1 MIKRL
6 LWPTGKTAT
15 RATVNVYDVLRS
27 GENGLS
33 SHQYARMTNNLLRP
47 STRFVNGPHVE
58 FLEEFDRV
66 GDAIFEDV
74 HFFQTNYFKNAA
86 ECISFTGRY
95 FEAKADSQIRDVA
108 RNFVAAHKG
117 VRPDAHKLEHG
128 HNAPDDPIVVAKVA
142 ESKCWTLVS
151 GNHRLASRWV
161 KGERTAK
168 VEIMEEV
175 VRTPLQDMLRDV
187 HWQKNRTE
195 LYQPIPYPE
204 VQDWPLV
211 RKCSDRGALI
221 IKYLENSN
229 HRTAVDIGC
238 SYGWFVRLLTQ
249 RGYDTYGIDRDL
261 FALKIAELVYGV
273 KSNTL
278 IRDDILHF
286 LANQRVPYDVV
297 TCFSVIH
304 HFALGLGAIGPE
316 EFVSMLDRV
325 TGSVLFFD
333 TGQSHEAWFKNSLRV
348 WDTAYIIE
356 FIKKYTTFTKI
367 DVLGV
372 DTDNV
377 GPYADNYAR
386 TLFACSR

>member
-1 MIKRL
+1 M
-6 LWPTGKTAT
+6 
-15 RATVNVYDVLRS
+15 
-27 GENGLS
+27 
-33 SHQYARMTNNLLRP
+33 
-47 STRFVNGPHVE
+47 
-58 FLEEFDRV
+58 
-66 GDAIFEDV
+66 
-74 HFFQTNYFKNAA
+74 
-86 ECISFTGRY
+86 
-95 FEAKADSQIRDVA
+95 
-108 RNFVAAHKG
+108 
-117 VRPDAHKLEHG
+117 
-128 HNAPDDPIVVAKVA
+128 
-142 ESKCWTLVS
+142 
-151 GNHRLASRWV
+151 
-161 KGERTAK
+161 
-168 VEIMEEV
+168 
-175 VRTPLQDMLRDV
+175 
-187 HWQKNRTE
+187 
-195 LYQPIPYPE
+195 
-204 VQDWPLV
+204 
-211 RKCSDRGALI
+211 
-221 IKYLENSN
+221 
-229 HRTAVDIGC
+229 
-238 SYGWFVRLLTQ
+238 
-249 RGYDTYGIDRDL
+249 
-261 FALKIAELVYGV
+261 KIAELVYGV